1 MDFVAGA
8 LLLGSIVAA
17 WTKETV
23 MTRQKDLK
31 RVIRTRMQK
40 TGESYTTARLHLV
53 KTTPAPKLDYAKL
66 AGMTDAAIKK
76 GTGCGWEKWVKTFDH
91 RGAQTMT
98 HTEIAKLAH
107 EYGAGDWWAQ
117 TVAVGYER
125 IKGLRARGQKRG
137 GSWAMTKSKTFAAP
151 VATLFK
157 AWADARTRKKWLPES
172 VKIRTAN
179 PPKTMRIS
187 WEDGT
192 IIAVGFT
199 DKGAKSAVAIEHAG
213 LASKDDADRMKKLW
227 GERFEALAEVL

>member
-1 MDFVAGA
+1 
-8 LLLGSIVAA
+8 
-17 WTKETV
+17 

-53 KTTPAPKLDYAKL
+53 KTKPEAKPDYAAL
-66 AGMTDAAIKK
+66 AGLSDAAIKK
-76 GTGCGWEKWVKTFDH
+76 GTGCTWERWVKTLDH
-91 RGAQTMT
+91 RGAQNMS

-107 EYGAGDWWAQ
+107 AYKAGDWWAQ

-125 IKGLRARGQKRG
+125 IRGLRARGQQRG
-137 GSWAMTKSKTFAAP
+137 GRWGATKSKTFATP

-157 AWADARTRKKWLPES
+157 AWSDAKTRKKWLPEN

-179 PPKTMRIS
+179 APKTMRIT

-213 LASKDDADRMKKLW
+213 LASKDDADRIKKLW
-227 GERFEALAEVL
+227 SERFEALAKIL